1 MVQDATPLFTPT
13 FIINN
18 IVRSNLHPQGIKF
31 SQKKRLKQTLDQKDM
46 EICEPVRKAEERKR
60 REYSLI
66 TNRHKDKSNGYQA
79 KE

>member
-31 SQKKRLKQTLDQKDM
+31 TQKKRLKQTLDQKDM
-46 EICEPVRKAEERKR
+46 EICEPVRKAEE
-60 REYSLI
+60 
-66 TNRHKDKSNGYQA
+66 
-79 KE
+79 